1 MNTNFKLG
9 GNKKTPKKIIKN
21 KTSRKKTS
29 RRKTSR
35 RKTSRRKTSRRKTS
49 RKKTSR
55 RKTSRR
61 KTSRRKT
68 SRKKTSRRKTSRRK
82 TNSMKISCMKIT
94 NTKKLTKS
102 NKNTINV
109 YTDGSTLNNCRRSY
123 NSFGGIGVF
132 FDKNDERNISEP
144 FFIHPVTN
152 NRCELY
158 ACIRAIQQI
167 INFNKYIKKINV
179 NIYTDSE
186 YVINSLTTWII
197 MWKKRGWKTAE
208 GKTPKNVDLIYWFD
222 KILFMNKNLL
232 INFIHVKAHRNKP
245 NNENNRVHWN
255 GNKYADKLAKKGM
268 IISKKLIKC

>member
-9 GNKKTPKKIIKN
+9 GNKKTKKNIIKN
-21 KTSRKKTS
+21 KKSRRKTS

-49 RKKTSR
+49 RRKTSHGKTNS

-61 KTSRRKT
+61 KTSR
-68 SRKKTSRRKTSRRK
+68 SKKSS
-82 TNSMKISCMKIT
+82 IKIT
-94 NTKKLTKS
+94 NAKILKKS

-167 INFNKYIKKINV
+167 INFNKYMKKINV

-208 GKTPKNVDLIYWFD
+208 GKTPKNLDLIYWFD
-222 KILFMNKNLL
+222 KILFMNKNLV

-245 NNENNRVHWN
+245 NNETNKVHWN